1 MANIKS
7 QIKRIETNETAH
19 KKNNVIRSEVRTTEK
34 KVLSFAKDGKK
45 EEAVKALAEAIKL
58 LDQAEGAHIIAK
70 NSCNRKKSHLQ
81 KLVNNLK

>member
-19 KKNNVIRSEVRTTEK
+19 KKNNVIRTQARSTEK
-34 KVLSFAKDGKK
+34 KVLTLVKEGKK
-45 EEAVKALAEAIKL
+45 AEAVKALAEAIRI
-58 LDQAEGAHIIAK
+58 LDQAEGAHIIAQ

-81 KLVNNLK
+81 KLVNGLK